1 MITKTNLEIKNFLT
15 TKISDKI
22 NEQNNFILLLA
33 NINMYKNKYKNMLLT
48 EVERY
53 NEIFRYNSFGN
64 DNLYYLK

>member
-1 MITKTNLEIKNFLT
+1 
-15 TKISDKI
+15 
-22 NEQNNFILLLA
+22 
-33 NINMYKNKYKNMLLT
+33 MYKNKYKNMLLT